1 MKTQFHPYQ
10 TAPII
15 AGTNKTKQ
23 NQKPTGNKF
32 AHALQQNLEPMAE
45 KLSISKHAKARLEQR
60 NIDIKPETWSKVESK
75 LGEARKKGVNDSL
88 VLLDNAALIVSAKN
102 NTVITAMGREEA
114 TSRIFTNINGT
125 ILMD

>member
-1 MKTQFHPYQ
+1 MKTQFHPFQ

-15 AGTNKTKQ
+15 AGTNKTKP
-23 NQKPTGNKF
+23 NQKTTGNQF

-114 TSRIFTNINGT
+114 TSQIFTNINGT
-125 ILMD
+125 IVMD

>member
-1 MKTQFHPYQ
+1 MKTQFLPYQ

-15 AGTNKTKQ
+15 AGTNKTKP
-23 NQKPTGNKF
+23 NQKPTGNQF

-45 KLSISKHAKARLEQR
+45 KLSISKHAKIRLEQR
-60 NIDIKPETWSKVESK
+60 NIDIKPETWSKMESK
-75 LGEARKKGVNDSL
+75 LVEARKMGVKDSL

-114 TSRIFTNINGT
+114 TSQIFTNINGT

>member
-1 MKTQFHPYQ
+1 MKTQFHPFQ

-15 AGTNKTKQ
+15 AGKDKTKSNLKPAG
-23 NQKPTGNKF
+23 NQF
-32 AHALQQNLEPMAE
+32 AHALQQNLEPPAG

-114 TSRIFTNINGT
+114 TSQIFTNINGT
-125 ILMD
+125 IVMD